1 PVSKIP
7 FVSPISYSGL
17 MAYRFKTL
25 KIDRTIKPKVYTIAI
40 RPRQLSN
47 ATIEGE
53 IQIQDSTWN
62 VLSVS
67 FRIPPAHMPEYD
79 YMEVKQEYD
88 KIGDSARVITRQH
101 FI

>member
-1 PVSKIP
+1 
-7 FVSPISYSGL
+7 

-53 IQIQDSTWN
+53 ITIQDSTWE
-62 VLSVS
+62 VFSTV
-67 FRIPPAHMPEYD
+67 FRLPQAHMPEYD
-79 YMEVKQEYD
+79 YMEVKQQYG
-88 KIGDSARVITRQH
+88 KVGDSARMITRQQ
-101 FI
+101 FLYESKRGQAVW